1 LASTLDRITEH
12 EIEEEESCKIC
23 RDEKKKPNKQD
34 RRKVLRGIKGAIC
47 CARTQR
53 QNNKMTYY
61 NQESNETQETDTKNE
76 EEIGGGS
83 FVLQLLNKDER
94 KFFWS
99 ARY

>member
-1 LASTLDRITEH
+1 
-12 EIEEEESCKIC
+12 
-23 RDEKKKPNKQD
+23 
-34 RRKVLRGIKGAIC
+34 
-47 CARTQR
+47 
-53 QNNKMTYY
+53 MTYY